1 MAETILAPGRYGSN
15 RPDGP
20 GVTLRLRDPLSIFS
34 VIARKGKGEALA
46 AALRERFGLELPGP
60 GLSSARDGR
69 ALRWAGPEQWFA
81 LAEVSD
87 AAFGQELAAALADM
101 AAVVDQGHGRV
112 AIVIAG
118 AKARAVLA
126 KGTAVDLDPSRFRP
140 GQVAA
145 TQMAHVGVHIA
156 AVAPDVFELL
166 VFRSFAESLFEFLT
180 AMAGEYGYEITAPPG
195 SPA

>member
-1 MAETILAPGRYGSN
+1 MRVWGVRGRPAPGALKVSASYFEGWKASGS
-15 RPDGP
+15 
-20 GVTLRLRDPLSIFS
+20 LIIS
-34 VIARKGKGEALA
+34 
-46 AALRERFGLELPGP
+46 
-60 GLSSARDGR
+60 
-69 ALRWAGPEQWFA
+69 GPE
-81 LAEVSD
+81 
-87 AAFGQELAAALADM
+87 
-101 AAVVDQGHGRV
+101 
-112 AIVIAG
+112 AG

-145 TQMAHVGVHIA
+145 TQMAHVGVHIT